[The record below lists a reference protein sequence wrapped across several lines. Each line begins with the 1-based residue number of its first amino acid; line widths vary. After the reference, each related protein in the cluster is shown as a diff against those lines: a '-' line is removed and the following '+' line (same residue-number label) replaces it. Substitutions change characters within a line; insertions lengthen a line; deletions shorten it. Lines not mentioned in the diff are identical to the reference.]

1 MKAGIST
8 ACFYPQTP
16 EEAIGFLSAHR
27 IPHIEVFFNSFSELK
42 GGYLRRL
49 RSELQNEGVEVL
61 SVHPFTSGMEPILFF
76 SDYER
81 RVEDGLELYR
91 RYFEAANQLGAG
103 ILVFHGDRR
112 ESNCSDG
119 RYFERFLRLVR
130 LGREFGVTVAQE
142 NVERCRSGS
151 PAFLKRMRAELGDEA
166 HFVLDVKQ
174 ARRAGEDPI
183 AILEALGQRVC
194 HVHISDG
201 GAAGDCLPIGS
212 GEMDFVAFF
221 QTLQKVRYQGGVLL
235 ELYRHNYRAPEEL
248 ICSYEKLREY
258 IGKLW

>member
-8 ACFYPQTP
+8 ACFYPRTP

-27 IPHIEVFFNSFSELK
+27 VPHIEVFFNSFSELK
-42 GGYLRRL
+42 RDYLRKL
-49 RSELQNEGVEVL
+49 RFELQNGGVKVL

-91 RYFEAANQLGAG
+91 HYFEAANQLGAG

-112 ESNCSDG
+112 ESNCSEE

-142 NVERCRSGS
+142 NVERCR
-151 PAFLKRMRAELGDEA
+151 RMRAELGDEA
-166 HFVLDVKQ
+166 RFVLDVKQ
-174 ARRAGEDPI
+174 ARRAGEEPMKV
-183 AILEALGQRVC
+183 LEALGQSVC
-194 HVHISDG
+194 HIHISDG
-201 GAAGDCLPIGS
+201 GVAGDCLPIGD
-212 GEMDFVAFF
+212 GEMDFSAFF
-221 QTLQKVRYQGGVLL
+221 QKLRELRYRGGVLL
-235 ELYRHNYRAPEEL
+235 ELYRHNYRASEEL
-248 ICSYEKLREY
+248 IQSYEKLREN
-258 IGKLW
+258 IGRLW